1 MRMQSPASTGLLPA
15 TYSRRR
21 RTRPN
26 ESLTYREIGEAEI
39 TSVNA
44 ASSPRRSTSYSK
56 KHYESDNDDEND
68 DHNLLNNRNANNRM
82 CPYEE
87 GYEDVLPKPP
97 TLTDF
102 LVNDRNYQMYL
113 IGGKRGAAF
122 RGLRGNGVLVSE
134 ESSRSWYSEPVFLA
148 KLCAG
153 ASFVGMV
160 FLIYIA
166 LIIELQ
172 PLYIKG
178 IPIKQTNSQD
188 GTYRFRKETSNALK
202 AAAAYFLTMVLSLIY
217 LQVKDMN
224 LEINPHIGRICHLR
238 RVIVSA
244 YFRYRR
250 RHYDDIPDGH
260 HGSSL
265 FGGVVAGSSSLL
277 PMHNNGE
284 DKLKSRRRKKN
295 SSHSG
300 GEGSGGGGES
310 AIGGIMGK
318 LKSWGIGGGGSS
330 HGRKKDR

>member
-1 MRMQSPASTGLLPA
+1 
-15 TYSRRR
+15 
-21 RTRPN
+21 
-26 ESLTYREIGEAEI
+26 
-39 TSVNA
+39 
-44 ASSPRRSTSYSK
+44 
-56 KHYESDNDDEND
+56 
-68 DHNLLNNRNANNRM
+68 
-82 CPYEE
+82 
-87 GYEDVLPKPP
+87 
-97 TLTDF
+97 
-102 LVNDRNYQMYL
+102 MYL

-160 FLIYIA
+160 FLVSCYFMLWAALLFRRRRDGMDAKRGMSNVNNRLTNTSSRCNQIYIA